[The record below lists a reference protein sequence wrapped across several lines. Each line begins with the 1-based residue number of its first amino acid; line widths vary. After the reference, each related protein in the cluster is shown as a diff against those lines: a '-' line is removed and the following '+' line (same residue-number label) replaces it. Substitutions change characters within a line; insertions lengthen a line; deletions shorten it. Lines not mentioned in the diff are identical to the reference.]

1 VAQHP
6 ATQGI
11 SRPASGRKLA
21 GIQALR
27 ALAAFGVVA
36 CHLVGFEAKY
46 LAGPAIAPR
55 TFLYGMAGV
64 DLYFVISGFIITL
77 ICTGQFGRP
86 GEPSRF
92 LWRRFIR
99 VYPIF
104 LIWCLAVYAVFLLRP
119 GMVNSSHGRPDIL
132 ASFLLLPQQNLPL
145 LLVSWTL
152 VFEAFFYLMF
162 AAALR
167 WLRQVDLA
175 RWLLAWSV
183 LVVAGNLLLQPTRMQ
198 PWLNLVFSPL
208 QLEFVFG
215 CFIAL
220 YVDRITKAMAWSS
233 LVLGVVVCAAGMVV
247 LDQDAAAYPLG
258 WGRSLVFGS
267 AAALLVI
274 GVVGLEQ
281 FGRQCFPRSLAALGD
296 SSYSLYLSHIPVIAV
311 VGLFWRHAVAAPSP
325 AEHAGALL
333 SAFGVAILAGIVS
346 YQLLEVPMLRVLR
359 RVSLPSFS
367 ELRPRLRR
375 ARAHEAVLGRD

>member
-1 VAQHP
+1 MAHHATAHSAQM
-6 ATQGI
+6 
-11 SRPASGRKLA
+11 RASSQKLA
-21 GIQALR
+21 SIQALR

-36 CHLVGFEAKY
+36 CHLLGFESKY
-46 LAGPAIAPR
+46 LGGPGIAPAA
-55 TFLYGMAGV
+55 FQYGMVGV

-86 GEPSRF
+86 GEAPRF

-104 LIWCLAVYAVFLLRP
+104 LVWCSAVFAVFLLYP
-119 GMVNSSHGRPDIL
+119 GMVNSSHGRPDVL
-132 ASFLLLPQQNLPL
+132 ASFLLLPQRNLPL

-152 VFEAFFYLMF
+152 VFEAFFYLLF

-167 WLRQVDLA
+167 WLREADLP
-175 RWLLAWSV
+175 RCLLAWAA
-183 LVVAGNLLLQPTRMQ
+183 VVIAGNLLLQPTRAE

-220 YVDRITKAMAWSS
+220 YVNRVTQVLAWSS
-233 LVLGVVVCAAGMVV
+233 LVLGLAVAAAGMAV
-247 LDQDAAAYPLG
+247 LSQHNAPYPLG

-267 AAALLVI
+267 ASALVLA
-274 GVVGLEQ
+274 GVVGLERL
-281 FGRQCFPRSLAALGD
+281 GRQCLPRPLAALGD

-311 VGLFWRHAVAAPSP
+311 VGLFWRHFALAPPP
-325 AEHAGALL
+325 AEHAAALL
-333 SAFGVAILAGIVS
+333 SAFGAAVLAGIAS
-346 YQLLEVPMLRVLR
+346 YLVLEVPMLRALR
-359 RVSLPSFS
+359 RVGSRQFAFGGM
-367 ELRPRLRR
+367 LRG
-375 ARAHEAVLGRD
+375 ARAHLQSR